1 MFNQPIYF
9 KQAIAFVRKCNV
21 SSKPVRVWK
30 KHGGRRIKMWDG
42 YLVIEEKWY

>member
-9 KQAIAFVRKCNV
+9 KQAIAFVRKYNV

-30 KHGGRRIKMWDG
+30 KHGGRCIKMWDE

>member
-9 KQAIAFVRKCNV
+9 KQAIAFVRKYNV
-21 SSKPVRVWK
+21 SSKRK
-30 KHGGRRIKMWDG
+30 KHGGRCIKMWDE